1 VRKQT
6 AAMTRTDRL
15 ERQER
20 ENRYLKR
27 ARMAVLAVLVAAVL
41 MGQARRPRATAIT
54 NPTERL
60 EFHGFSI
67 LPPKGERWFI
77 VEPQTAPVPPWK
89 WTVVFF
95 KVVSKIHSIHA
106 WVMTTDL
113 RYVAD
118 VTSKSRIVL
127 LQDLASAGL
136 EYDDPRF
143 KPIDVKTSLDECLG
157 YDCVTYKQVVEVHS
171 PRDFSGSVL
180 IMTRQGFIVPH
191 PYSPTSYVW
200 FEYSQR
206 FPRGQKPFPIEAE
219 LEPFLTSLAFTPP
232 R

>member
-1 VRKQT
+1 
-6 AAMTRTDRL
+6 MTPTHRL
-15 ERQER
+15 ERQEW

-27 ARMAVLAVLVAAVL
+27 AGMAVLAVLVAAVL
-41 MGQARRPRATAIT
+41 IGQARRPRATPIT

-60 EFHGFSI
+60 EFQGFSI
-67 LPPKGERWFI
+67 LPPRGERWFI
-77 VEPQTAPVPPWK
+77 VEPQAAPVPPWK
-89 WTVVFF
+89 WAVVFF
-95 KVVSKIHSIHA
+95 KVVAKIHSIHA

-118 VTSKSRIVL
+118 VTSKSRTEL

-136 EYDDPRF
+136 EYENPRF

-157 YDCVTYKQVVEVHS
+157 YDCVRYKQVVEVHS

-180 IMTRQGFIVPH
+180 IMIREGFIVPLPH
-191 PYSPTSYVW
+191 SPTSYIW